1 MQILLSCTVSIEI
14 VIPSVMSS
22 IIMILFSSALF
33 HLTIKLRKNSVKVFW
48 SYLEQKIS
56 IKFNDM
62 KLLLG
67 QHRLKQRDK
76 SDTGNSLGTI

>member
-1 MQILLSCTVSIEI
+1 MQILLSFTVSIEI

-33 HLTIKLRKNSVKVFW
+33 HLTSKLRKNSVKVFW
-48 SYLEQKIS
+48 SYLAQKIS

-67 QHRLKQRDK
+67 QHRLKQRDN
-76 SDTGNSLGTI
+76 SDTGNSLGII

>member
-1 MQILLSCTVSIEI
+1 MLLSCTVSIEI
-14 VIPSVMSS
+14 VTPSVMSS

-33 HLTIKLRKNSVKVFW
+33 HLTIKLRENSVKVFW
-48 SYLEQKIS
+48 SYLAQKIS

-76 SDTGNSLGTI
+76 SDTGNSLGIV